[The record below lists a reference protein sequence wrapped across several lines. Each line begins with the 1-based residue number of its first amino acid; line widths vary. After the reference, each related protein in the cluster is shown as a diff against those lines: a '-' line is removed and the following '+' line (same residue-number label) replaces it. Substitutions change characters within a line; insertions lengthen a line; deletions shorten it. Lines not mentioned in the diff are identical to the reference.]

1 MHITVDIFDEE
12 LLHILHSAR
21 IVRHLLLSRCV
32 RSWQM
37 IVLSGQE
44 GKLAEMLPARRTVAD
59 TALRPNIVQVAVQIS
74 TSQVTWDGAMT

>member
-44 GKLAEMLPARRTVAD
+44 GKLTEMLPARRTVAD

-74 TSQVTWDGAMT
+74 TS